1 MDSIA
6 ITGGIAAGKSR
17 VARYLAA
24 AGDFA
29 LLDVDQLARRLLV
42 PDQAGWRAL
51 IELTGKRFLRPDRQV
66 ERPALRRAIF
76 ADGALREAV
85 EQRLHPLIR
94 QAMRRRLAE
103 LAHQGWQRALVEV
116 PLLYE
121 AGWEADFAGVLVV
134 WAPPEICLARL
145 LARDEVDRQQAE
157 AALAAQLDP
166 EVKAA
171 RADWLLDNSGP
182 WEETRRRLNRLQK
195 RLQKLEKS

>member
-1 MDSIA
+1 MDSIGV
-6 ITGGIAAGKSR
+6 TGGIAVGKSR

-29 LLDVDQLARRLLV
+29 LLDVDELARQLLA

-51 IELTGKRFLRPDRQV
+51 VELTGKRFLRPDRQV
-66 ERPALRRAIF
+66 DRPALRRAIF
-76 ADGALREAV
+76 ADAALRGVV
-85 EQRLHPLIR
+85 EQLLHPLIR
-94 QAMRRRLAE
+94 ELMHRRLAE
-103 LAHQGWQRALVEV
+103 LAGQGWRRTLVEV

-145 LARDEVDRQQAE
+145 LARDGVDRQQAE

-166 EVKAA
+166 DVKAA
-171 RADWLLDNSGP
+171 RAHWLLDNSGP

-195 RLQKLEKS
+195 RLQNFEKS